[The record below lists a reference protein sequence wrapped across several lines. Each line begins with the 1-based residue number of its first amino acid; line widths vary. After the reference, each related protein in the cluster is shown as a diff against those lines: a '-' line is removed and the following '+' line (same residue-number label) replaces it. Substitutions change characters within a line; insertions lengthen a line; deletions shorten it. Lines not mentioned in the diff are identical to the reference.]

1 MASSVVCSTDADDDW
16 RKKNQSR
23 VVIEKEN
30 RITFIGKRS
39 FNANQSE
46 PVLTEKNDSQVLE
59 EQPIDRNRIV
69 FFFSFSN
76 QSRKRAACCRA
87 VLLDCSPVFCPV
99 ERKNKEVKRKSIPRQ
114 KVKKSPTP
122 KRDPDETNEK
132 DIATGNRM
140 AREGQPVAAIL
151 GPANAQANAKK
162 KKRNKWNEMK
172 RNQKQTNKTKKKK
185 NSERD
190 ADNATGV
197 FGVRFFFR
205 FFLFVWKRNETIGD
219 FIVGRFF
226 LSPLLSFSS
235 SSFHSHPFAATG
247 RKKSESRQK
256 KN

>member
-172 RNQKQTNKTKKKK
+172 RNQKQTNKTKKRTRKETRTTLLASSEFGFSFVFFCLFEKETKQLGTLLLAGFFSLHFYHFPPRHSIRILSLLREEKKANQDKK
-185 NSERD
+185 N
-190 ADNATGV
+190 
-197 FGVRFFFR
+197 
-205 FFLFVWKRNETIGD
+205 
-219 FIVGRFF
+219 
-226 LSPLLSFSS
+226 
-235 SSFHSHPFAATG
+235 
-247 RKKSESRQK
+247 
-256 KN
+256 

>member
-1 MASSVVCSTDADDDW
+1 MQIRANPSSP
-16 RKKNQSR
+16 KKTIPRSSR
-23 VVIEKEN
+23 SNRLIEIEL
-30 RITFIGKRS
+30 S
-39 FNANQSE
+39 
-46 PVLTEKNDSQVLE
+46 
-59 EQPIDRNRIV
+59 

-172 RNQKQTNKTKKKK
+172 RNQKQTNKTKKKRTRK
-185 NSERD
+185 ETRTTLLASSE
-190 ADNATGV
+190 
-197 FGVRFFFR
+197 FGFSFV

>member
-1 MASSVVCSTDADDDW
+1 MESWHRALCVPQTPMTTGEKKIKVESSL
-16 RKKNQSR
+16 KKRIESLSLENGVSMQIRANPSSPKKTIPRSSR
-23 VVIEKEN
+23 SNRLIEIEL
-30 RITFIGKRS
+30 S
-39 FNANQSE
+39 
-46 PVLTEKNDSQVLE
+46 
-59 EQPIDRNRIV
+59 

-162 KKRNKWNEMK
+162 KKRNK
-172 RNQKQTNKTKKKK
+172 
-185 NSERD
+185 
-190 ADNATGV
+190 
-197 FGVRFFFR
+197 
-205 FFLFVWKRNETIGD
+205 
-219 FIVGRFF
+219 
-226 LSPLLSFSS
+226 
-235 SSFHSHPFAATG
+235 
-247 RKKSESRQK
+247 
-256 KN
+256 